1 MDLIQTFPTVQYI
14 TQENGQRV
22 GVVDMEE
29 VLGDLGG
36 GGILKAH

>member
-1 MDLIQTFPTVQYI
+1 MKLIQTFPAIQYI
-14 TQENGQRV
+14 TQVNGQRV

-36 GGILKAH
+36 GGILKAQ